1 MVTYR
6 SHLIAREGWLVI
18 ALVTLIALVLHFWMN
33 DLIAIPFWV
42 AAAILLVLF
51 RDPKR
56 IVPPKPLAII
66 SPVDG
71 QITAINT
78 IKDPYTK
85 AETTLIQLQKGA
97 FDVISTRSPMEGKVI
112 KQWFR
117 PLEHEAADTLRSV
130 HEKPADVV
138 VAAQSLPGNGSPPK
152 VCFAQWIQSDEQD
165 DVVMVVNSPTNI
177 FKPHCYAHSGERIG
191 QGQRCGFVLFNASVQ
206 VRIPV
211 NSRVEV
217 KIGDHVRGG
226 SDTLATL
233 VH

>member
-6 SHLIAREGWLVI
+6 SHLIAREGWLII
-18 ALVTLIALVLHFWMN
+18 ALVIVIAVAMHLSMNDFIAL
-33 DLIAIPFWV
+33 PFWV
-42 AAAILLVLF
+42 AAVVLGILF

-56 IVPPKPLAII
+56 VVPPKPLAIV

-78 IKDPYTK
+78 IKDPYTQ
-85 AETTLIQLQKGA
+85 ADATLIQLQKGA
-97 FDVISTRSPMEGKVI
+97 FDVISTRSPMEGKVV
-112 KQWFR
+112 KQWFK
-117 PLEHEAADTLRSV
+117 PLGQEAVEELSGRHEGNLDV
-130 HEKPADVV
+130 IVVPQPA
-138 VAAQSLPGNGSPPK
+138 SPDSALSK

-165 DVVMVVNSPTNI
+165 NVVMVVNSENI
-177 FKPHCYAHSGERIG
+177 VFKPHCYAHSGERIG